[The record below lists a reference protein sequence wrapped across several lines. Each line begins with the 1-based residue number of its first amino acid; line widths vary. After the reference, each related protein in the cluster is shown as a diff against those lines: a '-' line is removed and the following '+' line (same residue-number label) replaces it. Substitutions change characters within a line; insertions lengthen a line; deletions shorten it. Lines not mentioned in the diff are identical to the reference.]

1 MTPTLRWLVW
11 LAALIGLWSATLD
24 WEQEIARLRP
34 EKQRLEQIR
43 QREGSALQSVNWTEQ
58 ELIAR
63 QAQLSWLDRLPEVTQ
78 VGIFR
83 AEAMETMSD
92 LCQRLAANCQITS
105 MGETLV
111 RSAGPAATAGA
122 GQIGT
127 LAGRADASAGEM
139 KGLLS
144 TTVRISVGLSG
155 NKLMPL
161 MREIE
166 EGKVLRK
173 IERFTVRSG
182 RAELVVKIFGME
194 GEAARVE
201 RAAALRRIEQITQK
215 LPAPSARAGVAP

>member
-1 MTPTLRWLVW
+1 VW

-63 QAQLSWLDRLPEVTQ
+63 QAQVSWLDRLPEVTQ

-111 RSAGPAATAGA
+111 RSAGPAATS
-122 GQIGT
+122 GT
-127 LAGRADASAGEM
+127 VAGRADTSAGEI

-144 TTVRISVGLSG
+144 TTVRISVGLAG

-194 GEAARVE
+194 GEAARAE
-201 RAAALRRIEQITQK
+201 RAAALRRIEQIKQNQ
-215 LPAPSARAGVAP
+215 PAPPARVGAAP